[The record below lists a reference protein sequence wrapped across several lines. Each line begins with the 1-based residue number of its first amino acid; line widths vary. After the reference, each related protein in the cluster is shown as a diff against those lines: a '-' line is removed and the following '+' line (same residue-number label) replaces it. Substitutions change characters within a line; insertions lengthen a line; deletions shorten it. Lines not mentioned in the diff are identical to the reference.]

1 MNMTSLPR
9 RRMNHPATLKHKQS
23 VSHLY
28 LVYLQFGII
37 ASLHVYHG
45 EQGWVAFTFTLGVF
59 RSMDL

>member
-9 RRMNHPATLKHKQS
+9 RRVNHPATLKHKQS

-28 LVYLQFGII
+28 LVFLQFGII

-45 EQGWVAFTFTLGVF
+45 EQGWVAFNI
-59 RSMDL
+59 